1 MRQPRCASNSRARR
15 LDILRALNR
24 DSGRGQW
31 PVPVVRFVRDADFG
45 ERRPLRGRRI
55 TSRAKLAGFPRLVTA
70 RSVPGRTDSVEYLL
84 VDDDGRILAVL
95 SSVKEVPLEL
105 ARIGRDRKAVGPVR
119 VVRHDEHGDNVVG
132 ASSLVTA
139 TSLSSLLRRSRS
151 R

>member
-1 MRQPRCASNSRARR
+1 M
-15 LDILRALNR
+15 
-24 DSGRGQW
+24 
-31 PVPVVRFVRDADFG
+31 
-45 ERRPLRGRRI
+45 
-55 TSRAKLAGFPRLVTA
+55 
-70 RSVPGRTDSVEYLL
+70 EYLL
-84 VDDDGRILAVL
+84 VDDDGRVLAVL

>member
-1 MRQPRCASNSRARR
+1 M
-15 LDILRALNR
+15 
-24 DSGRGQW
+24 
-31 PVPVVRFVRDADFG
+31 
-45 ERRPLRGRRI
+45 
-55 TSRAKLAGFPRLVTA
+55 
-70 RSVPGRTDSVEYLL
+70 EYLL